1 MTFKCLLPIICLSH
15 LVTGHLV
22 LLRMD
27 GETNGQV
34 GVGMGVVPTTPRSGS
49 QPIPFQLDSAVFTQ
63 AELTSGRGPPCGR
76 TVAGGALDLPSE
88 LKKAEN
94 RGLPDVG
101 RSGLIRIVGH
111 QVNADGG
118 GGYSCAVDP
127 TASGTSFTRSEMIVN
142 VPGRNGQSNAQAT
155 NFPIVTQIPPGM
167 QCSGGNDGKT
177 CVVRCLN
184 TARNG
189 PFGGCMAF
197 TQNTN
202 SSDPN
207 TNRSAS
213 TPNQR
218 TPDKVKLTST
228 IPRERS
234 KRSLEYSLTKK
245 SDTFS
250 PTELMEEISSST
262 VGARRL

>member
-1 MTFKCLLPIICLSH
+1 MALKCLLPLICISH

-22 LLRMD
+22 LIRMD
-27 GETNGQV
+27 GETNGNV
-34 GVGMGVVPTTPRSGS
+34 GVGMGVVPTTPRTGS
-49 QPIPFQLDSAVFTQ
+49 QPVPFQLDSAVFSQ
-63 AELTSGRGPPCGR
+63 AELSAGTGPPCGR
-76 TVAGGALDLPSE
+76 TVAGGTLDLPSE
-88 LKKAEN
+88 LQKAE
-94 RGLPDVG
+94 RKGLPDVG
-101 RSGLIRIVGH
+101 RSGLIRMVGH

-118 GGYSCAVDP
+118 GGYLCAVDP
-127 TASGTSFTRSEMIVN
+127 TASGTSFTRAEMIVN

-167 QCSGGNDGKT
+167 QCTGGTDGKT

-197 TQNTN
+197 TQNSN
-202 SSDPN
+202 SGQ
-207 TNRSAS
+207 TQNRSAS

-218 TPDKVKLTST
+218 TPDKVQLTST
-228 IPRERS
+228 IPRHKS
-234 KRSLEYSLTKK
+234 KRIPHFRLIKR
-245 SDTFS
+245 SDTFG

-262 VGARRL
+262 VGARRS